1 MKILM
6 FGWEFPPHISGGL
19 GIACYG
25 IVNELA
31 KKNQQISFVLP
42 LADYDAPSNSN
53 ISLISCHAAAKK
65 ITDFSIHPFI
75 DIKKVDAL
83 LHPYLNAES
92 YDELLQNY
100 HLNKTDR
107 SSNAVVS
114 IAGKYGQSLLTE
126 VYRYSLAAGSLAE
139 TIPHDIIHAHDWLTV
154 LAGIHAKTISH
165 KPLIFHVHA
174 LEFDRCGEN
183 VNPDIYAIEKYGLE
197 QADKIVAVS
206 QYTKNMIMNRY
217 GIPESKIAVVHNGM
231 HNNDNHPA
239 YVKKP
244 KHKMVLFVG
253 RLTFQKG
260 PDYFLKVAEK
270 ILSRRKDIHFVI
282 AGTGDMMKKMI
293 EETAKMRIGKN
304 VHFTGFLNQ
313 NMVKKLYQ
321 LADVYVMPSV
331 SEPFGLTCLEALT
344 GNIPV
349 VISKQ
354 SGVKEVLGPHV
365 LTADFWDIDDMA
377 AKVLALLTYPS
388 LKKEIMANAKNQIKT
403 VTWEDTAN
411 KLIAVYSELVKNKG

>member
-1 MKILM
+1 M

-19 GIACYG
+19 GMACYG
-25 IVNELA
+25 IINELA

-42 LADYDAPSNSN
+42 LADYDAPSNHN
-53 ISLISCHAAAKK
+53 ISLISCHTATKK
-65 ITDFSIHPFI
+65 ITDFSVHPFV
-75 DIKKVDAL
+75 DVKKVDAL

-92 YDELLQNY
+92 YDELLQQY
-100 HLNKTDR
+100 RLNKNDR
-107 SSNAVVS
+107 SNNAVVN
-114 IAGKYGQSLLTE
+114 IAGKYGHSLLTE

-139 TIPHDIIHAHDWLTV
+139 TLPHDVIHAHDWLTV
-154 LAGIHAKTISH
+154 LAGIHAKSISH

-183 VNPDIYAIEKYGLE
+183 VNPDIFAIEKHGLE

-206 QYTKNMIMNRY
+206 QFTKNMIMHRY
-217 GIPESKIAVVHNGM
+217 GIPEGKIVVVHNGI
-231 HNNDNHPA
+231 DGGGKKPI

-244 KHKMVLFVG
+244 EHKMVLFVG

-270 ILSRRKDIHFVI
+270 ILSRQKDVHFVI
-282 AGTGDMMKKMI
+282 AGTGDMMKQMI

-313 NMVKKLYQ
+313 DTIKKLYR

-331 SEPFGLTCLEALT
+331 SEPFGLTCLEALS
-344 GNIPV
+344 GNVPV

-365 LTADFWDIDDMA
+365 LTADFWDINEMA

-388 LKKEIMANAKNQIKT
+388 LKKEIMSNAINQIKS

-411 KLIAVYSELVKNKG
+411 KLIALYSDLTKNKE